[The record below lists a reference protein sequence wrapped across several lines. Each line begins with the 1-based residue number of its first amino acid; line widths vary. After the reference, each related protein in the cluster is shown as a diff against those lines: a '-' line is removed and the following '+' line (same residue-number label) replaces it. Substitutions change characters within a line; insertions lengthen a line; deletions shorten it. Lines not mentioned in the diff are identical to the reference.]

1 MRTLLQAAR
10 ELEQQV
16 VTDANDIMQAAGKE
30 HVSFLDAR
38 FEESDKTGAN
48 SFAKLQSLAA
58 DIAALKAK
66 HGIV

>member
-16 VTDANDIMQAAGKE
+16 VSDANEIMQAAGKE

-38 FEESDKTGAN
+38 FEESEKAGAN
-48 SFAKLQSLAA
+48 SFAKLRALAT